1 MQGNLN
7 LQGTLSA
14 NEADPH
20 KGPVFVSFIFS
31 FSLFR
36 N

>member
-1 MQGNLN
+1 M
-7 LQGTLSA
+7 QGTLSA

-20 KGPVFVSFIFS
+20 KGPVFASFIFS
-31 FSLFR
+31 LGLFR

>member
-1 MQGNLN
+1 M
-7 LQGTLSA
+7 QGTLLED
-14 NEADPH
+14 EADPH
-20 KGPVFVSFIFS
+20 KGPLFVSFIFS